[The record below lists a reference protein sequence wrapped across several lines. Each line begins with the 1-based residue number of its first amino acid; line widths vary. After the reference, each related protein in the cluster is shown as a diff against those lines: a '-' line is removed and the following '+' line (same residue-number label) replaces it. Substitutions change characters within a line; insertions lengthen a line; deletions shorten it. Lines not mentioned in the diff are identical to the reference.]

1 MRRKRI
7 LKRIIIVFC
16 CIITLLPSSMAFAT
30 MVEKAKTSGDYNQ
43 LAKIDMWLQ
52 AADYCVQKI
61 NSTNGYNNGAY
72 DKGLSTDLHEVDDTE
87 RERIL
92 EWINLSF
99 KYKSE
104 TTMYS
109 SLLEYY
115 SENSGNGFFGAGTDD
130 GKVWCSELSGLIF
143 NRLLNFFS
151 DDGAVNLKQ
160 TAACGIKDS
169 ESGRQLS
176 EPLFKIKIEYGKE
189 DWGGWTKPKGD
200 YLTTDE
206 CNANYRKIVSILEA
220 GGIAG
225 SDDFDLTLKI
235 NGGDEG
241 FSAFKWL
248 KSYTGDLSN
257 LDSDARNRMSGA
269 MQYMTFETICKP
281 STITEEEYNGVYSG
295 WENVYKIYDSAG
307 NGKYVMLNADMV
319 DEEVYAN
326 EKITNSS
333 GEITCGNLAK
343 SFGGFEW
350 MQDVRYHKIMGCYNQ
365 HSQNVEELKKI
376 KTYLSHMLTT
386 ANSLVANARGIKE
399 KPYTGSEGPYGAKRI
414 IEGYIRDSGIENS
427 TVLRDLVN
435 ETEQLETARDNFY
448 EWKWR
453 SGTHSGREESEVI
466 PAYNRAIEHYESYIE
481 AFKADIVD
489 KISDKVDAVPDFSAE
504 WENEQIG
511 VYIYE
516 VPGFYHFDGM
526 DITCIATQD
535 DLEVS
540 DEIEGILGGSIDIS
554 DYTPPT
560 IDIDDGSGPE
570 GETDPC
576 YAGSG
581 PLGWILCPVITAAS
595 GVGEFMWDQIE
606 SVLFVPVGEIFKDDN
621 GVENAWKVI
630 RDIANVIFIILFLA
644 VIFSQLTGVGI
655 DNYGIK
661 KILPKLIVV
670 AILVNLSYVICK
682 VAIDISNIVGSGIDS
697 MLSGFADSVVTVSGA
712 STGWQIGS
720 WLTTIAGGGAGV
732 TIWVLLSEGG
742 LREVGAVIGLAAL
755 GIVISILAAVTFMY
769 IILGVRMAGVILCTV
784 LSPVAIVCYA
794 LPNTEKIYK
803 KWFDLF
809 KALLVV
815 YPICGAMIGMGQ
827 FAGAILASI
836 PNGTMKLMAMIV
848 QVVPFFFVPTLLK
861 NSLSLMGNVGA
872 KLSSMGKTF
881 GRKGSGF
888 AKNTI
893 KGTDA
898 YKGFSQRSLERKAE
912 RTVNRLGRR
921 TNLNGRRTNLN
932 RRQQARMAAAN
943 SVLDERAKRQRENE
957 QKSDLSYRGAM
968 DAKIGLESEESRRNL
983 SDYNN
988 TDFVH
993 AKRTQDRVS
1002 HDESVQDAL
1011 LYNNGDYVSG
1021 KLVQKRLSRENDL
1034 QGSVLYTRAGFED
1047 SRRQQ
1052 YEANRRSEVKKMYS
1066 ERYNNTSAAHRQSEL
1081 SWALRGNAADPTE
1094 QMDAAFDSLM
1104 ATGDVTEVL
1113 NALNGIGG
1121 GDLDAMDQGLRDRV
1135 LAKAAASGNQLLKG
1149 WAKANAG
1156 NNPKV
1161 GLQDYINNIN
1171 NDFSQ
1176 YLNTQAGEHVFDNA
1190 DKDTLRF
1197 LASHG
1202 GGAALSGQILSNILT
1217 TSANTSGVAKQAA
1230 LDLIRGREAEI
1241 GNLISA
1247 EGLTKISPEIAGQ
1260 LGRINLTNAI
1270 NDIGRS
1276 GNEQL
1281 RAKVNPEVARILGI

>member
-1 MRRKRI
+1 MRQKRI
-7 LKRIIIVFC
+7 LKRIIIAFC
-16 CIITLLPSSMAFAT
+16 CIMAILPSNMVFAT
-30 MVEKAKTSGDYNQ
+30 MVEEAKTSGGYNT
-43 LAKIDMWLQ
+43 LATIDMWLQ

-61 NSTNGYNNGAY
+61 NSTNGYNDGAY
-72 DKGLSTDLHEVDDTE
+72 DEGLSTDLHEVDDTK
-87 RERIL
+87 REKIL

-99 KYKSE
+99 KYKGE

-109 SLLEYY
+109 SLLEHY

-189 DWGGWTKPKGD
+189 DWGGWTRPKGD

-206 CNANYRKIVSILEA
+206 CNANYGKIVSILEA

-350 MQDVRYHKIMGCYNQ
+350 MQDVRYHKIMWCYNQ

-386 ANSLVANARGIKE
+386 ANSLVANARSIKE

-435 ETEQLETARDNFY
+435 ETETLEAARDNFY

-526 DITCIATQD
+526 DIACIATQD

-581 PLGWILCPVITAAS
+581 SLGWILCPVITAAS
-595 GVGEFMWDQIE
+595 GIGEFMWDQIE

-898 YKGFSQRSLERKAE
+898 YKRNAKFDQARKANRKAG
-912 RTVNRLGRR
+912 RTVARLDRR
-921 TNLNGRRTNLN
+921 SGGDPSKLSE
-932 RRQQARMAAAN
+932 RQQAKMAAAVDIVQAQKESELKN
-943 SVLDERAKRQRENE
+943 K
-957 QKSDLSYRGAM
+957 QKSSQIHRDAIKESLEEGIKKQERKDLATLMMSQTQGQGLEQLVKRWNDAFDDGNEDNVSALTSVINQRYGKSGASAIARSLNNKRGVANNSNYQNSLRALQRTMNDDSGFAGNMKVGSPDAFQMISDAGMRWDEDLNDGNGAM
-968 DAKIGLESEESRRNL
+968 RYEDMSYFTQNNRTATKVSDWANVTGATLQRALDAGEDAISSDTVQRLLNSTDSSIVSGIQSERGKREALEAALYNRSHHTNL
-983 SDYNN
+983 SN
-988 TDFVH
+988 
-993 AKRTQDRVS
+993 
-1002 HDESVQDAL
+1002 DEAARMYEGEQAE
-1011 LYNNGDYVSG
+1011 LYV
-1021 KLVQKRLSRENDL
+1021 R
-1034 QGSVLYTRAGFED
+1034 QGSGATGGNGGNGNGGGGGAEPQPGPQPQPQSQPRPQSG
-1047 SRRQQ
+1047 
-1052 YEANRRSEVKKMYS
+1052 SEGGGRIIIS
-1066 ERYNNTSAAHRQSEL
+1066 DNPNAD
-1081 SWALRGNAADPTE
+1081 WDALRG
-1094 QMDAAFDSLM
+1094 
-1104 ATGDVTEVL
+1104 
-1113 NALNGIGG
+1113 
-1121 GDLDAMDQGLRDRV
+1121 
-1135 LAKAAASGNQLLKG
+1135 
-1149 WAKANAG
+1149 
-1156 NNPKV
+1156 
-1161 GLQDYINNIN
+1161 
-1171 NDFSQ
+1171 
-1176 YLNTQAGEHVFDNA
+1176 
-1190 DKDTLRF
+1190 
-1197 LASHG
+1197 
-1202 GGAALSGQILSNILT
+1202 
-1217 TSANTSGVAKQAA
+1217 
-1230 LDLIRGREAEI
+1230 GR
-1241 GNLISA
+1241 
-1247 EGLTKISPEIAGQ
+1247 
-1260 LGRINLTNAI
+1260 R
-1270 NDIGRS
+1270 
-1276 GNEQL
+1276 
-1281 RAKVNPEVARILGI
+1281 

>member
-1 MRRKRI
+1 MRQKRI
-7 LKRIIIVFC
+7 LKRIIIALC
-16 CIITLLPSSMAFAT
+16 CVITLLPSNMVFAT
-30 MVEKAKTSGDYNQ
+30 AVEDAEADGLYDRF
-43 LAKIDMWLQ
+43 AKIFMWTQ
-52 AADYCVQKI
+52 AAEYCAHKI
-61 NSTNGYNNGAY
+61 MGRGDAHSTN
-72 DKGLSTDLHEVDDTE
+72 LHENKE
-87 RERIL
+87 EQREKIL
-92 EWINLSF
+92 KLINLDFEYSMYT
-99 KYKSE
+99 KR
-104 TTMYS
+104 YS
-109 SLLEYY
+109 SFLESE
-115 SENSGNGFFGAGTDD
+115 SENTGNEFGGGKGD
-130 GKVWCSELSGLIF
+130 GIVWCSELNGLIF
-143 NRLLNFFS
+143 STLLKFFKN
-151 DDGAVNLKQ
+151 DAANLKQ
-160 TAACGIKDS
+160 TAMCGVKDS
-169 ESGRQLS
+169 V
-176 EPLFKIKIEYGKE
+176 EPLFKIELKYGGDG
-189 DWGGWTKPKGD
+189 DWPRGWTAPSGSD

-206 CNANYRKIVSILEA
+206 CNENYGNIVSILET
-220 GGIAG
+220 GGVITEG
-225 SDDFDLTLKI
+225 DLKLTLRI
-235 NGGDEG
+235 NDE
-241 FSAFKWL
+241 FSAGKWL
-248 KSYTGDLSN
+248 KDYVGIAELSDLSEMMTVYRR
-257 LDSDARNRMSGA
+257 ANRA
-269 MQYMTFETICKP
+269 MRYMTFEKICRP
-281 STITEEEYNGVYSG
+281 NTITEEEYNGPG
-295 WENVYKIYDSAG
+295 GTNVYRIFDLIG
-307 NGKYVMLNADMV
+307 EMKYVKLDADMV
-319 DEEVYAN
+319 NKEVYPNLDIA
-326 EKITNSS
+326 SS
-333 GEITCGNLAK
+333 DGETTCNDLAK
-343 SFGGFEW
+343 SFDDSEW
-350 MQDVRYHKIMGCYNQ
+350 VANARYYQIMGCYNQ
-365 HSQNVEELKKI
+365 HSQNVEEFRKI
-376 KTYLSHMLTT
+376 KTYLSHILTT
-386 ANSLVANARGIKE
+386 ANSLVANAKSIKD
-399 KPYTGSEGPYGAKRI
+399 KQYTGSEGPYGAKRI

-435 ETEQLETARDNFY
+435 ETETLEVARDNFY

-489 KISDKVDAVPDFSAE
+489 TISDKVGAVPDLEYAWNNININSLS
-504 WENEQIG
+504 ND
-511 VYIYE
+511 VT
-516 VPGFYHFDGM
+516 GFYHFSDTSF
-526 DITCIATQD
+526 TCIATQD
-535 DLEVS
+535 DLRVM
-540 DEIEGILGGSIDIS
+540 DEINSILGGTIDIS

-595 GVGEFMWDQIE
+595 GIGEFMWDQIE

-720 WLTTIAGGGAGV
+720 WLTTIAGVGAGV

-921 TNLNGRRTNLN
+921 TNLN

-1081 SWALRGNAADPTE
+1081 SGALRGNAADPTE

-1161 GLQDYINNIN
+1161 GLRDYINNIN

>member
-1 MRRKRI
+1 MRQKRI
-7 LKRIIIVFC
+7 LKRIIIAFC
-16 CIITLLPSSMAFAT
+16 CIMAILPSNMVFAT
-30 MVEKAKTSGDYNQ
+30 MVEEAKTSGGYNT
-43 LAKIDMWLQ
+43 LATIDMWLQ

-61 NSTNGYNNGAY
+61 NSTNGYNDGAY
-72 DKGLSTDLHEVDDTE
+72 DEGLSTDLHEVDDTK
-87 RERIL
+87 REKIL

-99 KYKSE
+99 KYKGE

-109 SLLEYY
+109 SLLEHY

-189 DWGGWTKPKGD
+189 DWGGWTRPKGD

-206 CNANYRKIVSILEA
+206 CNANYGKIVSILEA

-350 MQDVRYHKIMGCYNQ
+350 MQDVRYHKIMWCYNQ

-386 ANSLVANARGIKE
+386 ANSLVANARSIKE

-435 ETEQLETARDNFY
+435 ETETLEAARDNFY

-526 DITCIATQD
+526 DIACIATQD

-581 PLGWILCPVITAAS
+581 SLGWILCPVITAAS

-720 WLTTIAGGGAGV
+720 WLTTIAGVGAGV

-742 LREVGAVIGLAAL
+742 LREVGAVGCARDSDIYFGGGYIYVYYSGGAYGWGDLVYRA
-755 GIVISILAAVTFMY
+755 ISGRDCV
-769 IILGVRMAGVILCTV
+769 LCT
-784 LSPVAIVCYA
+784 
-794 LPNTEKIYK
+794 
-803 KWFDLF
+803 
-809 KALLVV
+809 
-815 YPICGAMIGMGQ
+815 
-827 FAGAILASI
+827 
-836 PNGTMKLMAMIV
+836 
-848 QVVPFFFVPTLLK
+848 
-861 NSLSLMGNVGA
+861 A
-872 KLSSMGKTF
+872 K
-881 GRKGSGF
+881 
-888 AKNTI
+888 
-893 KGTDA
+893 
-898 YKGFSQRSLERKAE
+898 Y
-912 RTVNRLGRR
+912 
-921 TNLNGRRTNLN
+921 
-932 RRQQARMAAAN
+932 
-943 SVLDERAKRQRENE
+943 
-957 QKSDLSYRGAM
+957 
-968 DAKIGLESEESRRNL
+968 
-983 SDYNN
+983 
-988 TDFVH
+988 
-993 AKRTQDRVS
+993 
-1002 HDESVQDAL
+1002 
-1011 LYNNGDYVSG
+1011 
-1021 KLVQKRLSRENDL
+1021 
-1034 QGSVLYTRAGFED
+1034 
-1047 SRRQQ
+1047 
-1052 YEANRRSEVKKMYS
+1052 
-1066 ERYNNTSAAHRQSEL
+1066 
-1081 SWALRGNAADPTE
+1081 
-1094 QMDAAFDSLM
+1094 
-1104 ATGDVTEVL
+1104 
-1113 NALNGIGG
+1113 
-1121 GDLDAMDQGLRDRV
+1121 
-1135 LAKAAASGNQLLKG
+1135 
-1149 WAKANAG
+1149 
-1156 NNPKV
+1156 
-1161 GLQDYINNIN
+1161 
-1171 NDFSQ
+1171 
-1176 YLNTQAGEHVFDNA
+1176 
-1190 DKDTLRF
+1190 
-1197 LASHG
+1197 
-1202 GGAALSGQILSNILT
+1202 
-1217 TSANTSGVAKQAA
+1217 
-1230 LDLIRGREAEI
+1230 
-1241 GNLISA
+1241 
-1247 EGLTKISPEIAGQ
+1247 
-1260 LGRINLTNAI
+1260 
-1270 NDIGRS
+1270 
-1276 GNEQL
+1276 
-1281 RAKVNPEVARILGI
+1281 